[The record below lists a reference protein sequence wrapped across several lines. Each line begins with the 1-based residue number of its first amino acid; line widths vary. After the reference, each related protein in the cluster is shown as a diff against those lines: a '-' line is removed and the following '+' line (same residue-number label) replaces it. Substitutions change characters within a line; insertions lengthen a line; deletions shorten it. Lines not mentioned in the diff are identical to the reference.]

1 MRDWLKT
8 NIFRLLCLLLAGY
21 FFIAF
26 HLSAGFPPGDPVT
39 GAAVLYL
46 TLAIFFF
53 LAPFAKKLKLGKLFE
68 YEAKVE
74 ELKHEVREFKSEIRQ
89 SVALQTNLINAVS
102 NTVSQNININVP
114 WGQEAAQAK
123 EELDDTISKPE
134 EPSTLEDEIKR
145 VLIQSEDDPNYALA
159 KLRMEIESE
168 LRRILGY
175 RLETHD
181 PMQMKGKFLSA
192 GPLFRKF
199 IAKYPKYEGMGSSFD
214 FILRV
219 CNAAIH
225 GQRVSDKYAHEAL
238 YMGVRML
245 EELQGIN
252 AEQL

>member
-1 MRDWLKT
+1 MSDWLKT
-8 NIFRLLCLLLAGY
+8 NVFRLLCLFPAVY
-21 FFIAF
+21 FFIIF

-39 GAAVLYL
+39 GTAVLYL
-46 TLAIFFF
+46 TLSLFFF

-74 ELKHEVREFKSEIRQ
+74 ELKQEVKDFKGEIRQ
-89 SVALQTNLINAVS
+89 SVALQSNLINAVS

-114 WGQEAAQAK
+114 WGQEAAQAR
-123 EELDDTISKPE
+123 EDLDSTISKPE
-134 EPSTLEDEIKR
+134 EPFTLENEIKR

-175 RLETHD
+175 RRETHD
-181 PMQMKGKFLSA
+181 PTQMKGKFLSA

-199 IAKYPKYEGMGSSFD
+199 ISKYPRYEGMGSSFD
-214 FILRV
+214 FIIRV

-245 EELQGIN
+245 EELRGVNEDQF
-252 AEQL
+252 